1 MRRRDFARIAAIA
14 IPGMAM
20 ALQACKRHGGTLE
33 ATIASPESLSLFL
46 DRNELRAVGLA
57 YRNAVPAENDR
68 RKLTDLILRDENL
81 SPLHAGSPLPAVRE
95 AIDGQVNR
103 DFATGRT
110 VVMKGWVLAA
120 TEARQCALHTL
131 LFP

>member
-1 MRRRDFARIAAIA
+1 MRRRDFARIAATA

-20 ALQACKRHGGTLE
+20 AFQACKRHGGTLE
-33 ATIASPESLSLFL
+33 ESLASPESLSLFL
-46 DRNELRAVGLA
+46 DRTELRAVGMA

-68 RKLTDLILRDENL
+68 KKLTDLILRDGNL
-81 SPLHAGSPLPAVRE
+81 SPLSANSPLPAVRD
-95 AIDGQVNR
+95 AINGQVDR